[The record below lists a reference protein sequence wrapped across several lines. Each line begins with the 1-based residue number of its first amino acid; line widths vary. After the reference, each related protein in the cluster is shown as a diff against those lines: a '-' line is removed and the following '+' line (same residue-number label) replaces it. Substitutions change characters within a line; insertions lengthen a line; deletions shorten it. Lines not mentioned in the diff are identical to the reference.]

1 METFYEGATIAGCP
15 SSDTEFALM
24 KNIQA
29 VAYKR

>member
-1 METFYEGATIAGCP
+1 METSYEDATIAGYP

-29 VAYKR
+29 EAYKR